1 MLRYI
6 IGITLITAG
15 LILIRALTNGKITKE
30 HQYALR
36 LIITAFLIFIP
47 LV

>member
-15 LILIRALTNGKITKE
+15 LILIRALSNGKILKI
-30 HQYALR
+30 HD
-36 LIITAFLIFIP
+36 LIPFS
-47 LV
+47 

>member
-15 LILIRALTNGKITKE
+15 LILIRGEDIS
-30 HQYALR
+30 
-36 LIITAFLIFIP
+36 IIADKPVGFG
-47 LV
+47 